1 MLPHITKLTNL
12 DVYRDGGSLGASFE
26 SDDENQYNLLFKI
39 DSVLVAKGL
48 HRYSAFLEKFIPTE
62 YKSPVTGDVSPGCR
76 HESEP
81 VTWEEARS
89 LLEQLKPHLEGFV
102 SEYFWVFE
110 RMSEVAARDG
120 K

>member
-1 MLPHITKLTNL
+1 MLPYITKLTNL
-12 DVYRDGGSLGASFE
+12 GIYRDGGSLGASFE

-39 DSVLVAKGL
+39 DSASAAEG
-48 HRYSAFLEKFIPTE
+48 RQSYEAFLEKFIPTE
-62 YKSPVTGDVSPGCR
+62 YKSPVTGDVSPGFR

-81 VTWEEARS
+81 ITWEEARS

-102 SEYFWVFE
+102 SEYFRVFG
-110 RMSEVAARDG
+110 RMLEVAARDG